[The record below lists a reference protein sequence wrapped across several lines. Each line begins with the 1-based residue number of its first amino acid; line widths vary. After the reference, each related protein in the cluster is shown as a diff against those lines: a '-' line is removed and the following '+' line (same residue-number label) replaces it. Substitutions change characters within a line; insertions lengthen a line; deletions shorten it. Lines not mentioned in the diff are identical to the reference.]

1 MNGQVFV
8 LNHLLIEIIEMT
20 PDTIITLTNNRKY
33 LVKESVDEVI
43 QRVIEFDNRV
53 NTLTTT

>member
-8 LNHLLIEIIEMT
+8 LNHLLIEIIEAT

-43 QRVIEFDNRV
+43 QRVIEFSNRV
-53 NTLTTT
+53 NS